1 MYNKPVYSLFLGL
14 LRLQQ
19 LFQAVSHRENSLV
32 IDVKRVADTESCY
45 EMLKTLHNRDEKGE
59 KADIR
64 VFLDIPTER
73 AEDVILRI
81 VRTGC

>member
-1 MYNKPVYSLFLGL
+1 M
-14 LRLQQ
+14 
-19 LFQAVSHRENSLV
+19 FQAVNIREQTLD
-32 IDVKRVADTESCY
+32 IDVKRIADKKSCY
-45 EMLKTLHNRDEKGE
+45 EMLKALHKKDEKGE

-81 VRTGC
+81 VIVYSQGFT

>member
-1 MYNKPVYSLFLGL
+1 MCSFFSGL

-32 IDVKRVADTESCY
+32 IDVKRVTDTESCY
-45 EMLKTLHNRDEKGE
+45 KMLKKLHDRDEKGE

-73 AEDVILRI
+73 AEEIILRI